1 MHIGFEASGAA
12 GLLAQLPPAMA
23 PGGSDAGN
31 RLVSVFPA
39 VSLALMW
46 LERGDLDR
54 AARMYEQAGPVRSW
68 DPLRALRLIAW
79 AMGLAVAIGLARTD
93 DVAYLAGRFEPLRAA
108 LVRER
113 LRAPGSGTGR
123 CWPRAARGTSCSSR
137 RLLSREKNQYT
148 FYLCWA
154 RKNSPLP

>member
-79 AMGLAVAIGLARTD
+79 AMG
-93 DVAYLAGRFEPLRAA
+93 
-108 LVRER
+108 
-113 LRAPGSGTGR
+113 
-123 CWPRAARGTSCSSR
+123 SR
-137 RLLSREKNQYT
+137 
-148 FYLCWA
+148 
-154 RKNSPLP
+154 

>member
-68 DPLRALRLIAW
+68 DPLRALRPIAW

-113 LRAPGSGTGR
+113 VKEPLGQTGR
-123 CWPRAARGTSCSSR
+123 DDHYPASKA
-137 RLLSREKNQYT
+137 
-148 FYLCWA
+148 
-154 RKNSPLP
+154 SPC